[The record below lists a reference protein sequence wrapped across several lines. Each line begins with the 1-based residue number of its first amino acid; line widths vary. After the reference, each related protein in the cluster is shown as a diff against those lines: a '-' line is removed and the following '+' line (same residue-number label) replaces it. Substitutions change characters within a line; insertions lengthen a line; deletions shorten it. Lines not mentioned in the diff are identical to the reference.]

1 MSGTASQFG
10 GTSGFC
16 MSSTVH
22 LKEWVN
28 TLRFNGA
35 KDCCPGSM
43 AASHQSRETQ
53 GCSEFAV
60 PFPFTRPYNI
70 PGRHFDEGS
79 PHPTNQMFYL
89 SRQALH
95 HRPQPTPIKE
105 QHRSPMR
112 EEPLPPQGNDEGQQ
126 NAGAGNSGGCTPG
139 SGPGAGCTKKP
150 RSRTKVRPFHV
161 NNLYDRGTRA
171 LGKHLK

>member
-28 TLRFNGA
+28 TLRLNGA

-112 EEPLPPQGNDEGQQ
+112 EEPLPPQGNDHF
-126 NAGAGNSGGCTPG
+126 G
-139 SGPGAGCTKKP
+139 SLWSAQLCMLIIHILWSFSQYK
-150 RSRTKVRPFHV
+150 SIH
-161 NNLYDRGTRA
+161 DTRKMCS
-171 LGKHLK
+171 LLLTRIDVFYTSINHFN